1 MVSTYFVPYVVFCM
15 GDFFWIIFFIS
26 YFSKKLM
33 EGVKVM
39 KKKRIYITAV
49 AICACLTCAPV
60 VSVYAQDVLP
70 GEKTKTSENSG
81 QVEYPET
88 TEETDG
94 YEQESASETADSEDS
109 FAIEPEKAREIY
121 KIDYFLE
128 LVKNI
133 TDKESLKDNSYS
145 QITVKDVDD
154 LQPGDI
160 MYGED
165 DMMYVFTA
173 GDIDSDI
180 AWYVYNNGKLEE
192 VRNDVFFDAESE
204 VYRHTPE
211 TPLVI
216 KLDTLKTVYGSS
228 LYDISLPEGYEWN
241 CRDKTLNKIGTM
253 VFDVVYT
260 PENTLK
266 YTQAYTT
273 VEVEVEKIKKNIS
286 AMPEDSYEL
295 SYYPN
300 NKLSSISLPDGWEWD
315 KPESKLD
322 VGTKK
327 YKAVYNGSEVYD
339 YIESTEKV
347 IAVKVNKSVFDVSG
361 VSITVTEGT
370 KLTNSLLPGVN
381 EGKLSWTEKNI
392 TATKSFTTTCKF
404 TPYDKKHYNSL
415 SDIDVVI
422 NVVPKAELKKHENNT
437 TEQTATEDGTTET
450 PSKQD
455 SDGKKKTDNKKSNPF
470 NVVSS
475 KSSDKSNSK
484 VTSTVDN
491 NTAQTDYAGTPTQV
505 TGQQETQATEQQV
518 QSPRVTLPT
527 INLTGSGKKNTKTT
541 KKADATE
548 NKTQKVKL
556 PSVDLSN
563 PQTTEDRSPATTE
576 AKIESSEVVGDILEN
591 QKKDAEKTSSESAST
606 ESTSEVSE
614 STESVNK
621 ENSSEKKKKSPLGII
636 ALLGI
641 AGGGGYLGYQKIKAR
656 NVRR

>member
-1 MVSTYFVPYVVFCM
+1 
-15 GDFFWIIFFIS
+15 
-26 YFSKKLM
+26 
-33 EGVKVM
+33 M
-39 KKKRIYITAV
+39 KRKRIYITAA
-49 AICACLTCAPV
+49 AICVCLTGVPAA
-60 VSVYAQDVLP
+60 SAYAQGISSD
-70 GEKTKTSENSG
+70 KAT
-81 QVEYPET
+81 ET
-88 TEETDG
+88 TEDAGQIIDPVSAEQIEE
-94 YEQESASETADSEDS
+94 YEQEDASESSETADTED
-109 FAIEPEKAREIY
+109 AYVIEAEESKGIY
-121 KIDYFLE
+121 KIEYFLE

-145 QITVKDVDD
+145 QITIKDADD

-165 DMMYVFTA
+165 GTMYVFTA
-173 GDIDSDI
+173 GDVDPDI

-241 CRDKTLNKIGTM
+241 CKDKTLNKIGTM

-437 TEQTATEDGTTET
+437 TEQTTTEDGTTET
-450 PSKQD
+450 PSKQN
-455 SDGKKKTDNKKSNPF
+455 SGGKKKTDNKKSNPF

-491 NTAQTDYAGTPTQV
+491 NTAQTDYAGTPTTVSSVIASTDNQVNKRIDNQV
-505 TGQQETQATEQQV
+505 TGQQETQTTEQQV

-541 KKADATE
+541 KKADTTE

-576 AKIESSEVVGDILEN
+576 AKIESSEVVGDILED
-591 QKKDAEKTSSESAST
+591 QKKEAEKTSSENAST
-606 ESTSEVSE
+606 EGTSESSE

>member
-1 MVSTYFVPYVVFCM
+1 
-15 GDFFWIIFFIS
+15 
-26 YFSKKLM
+26 
-33 EGVKVM
+33 M
-39 KKKRIYITAV
+39 KMKRIYITAA
-49 AICACLTCAPV
+49 AICVCLTGVPAA
-60 VSVYAQDVLP
+60 SAYAQGISSD
-70 GEKTKTSENSG
+70 KAT
-81 QVEYPET
+81 ET
-88 TEETDG
+88 TEDAGQIVDPVSAEQIEE
-94 YEQESASETADSEDS
+94 YEQEDASESSETADTED
-109 FAIEPEKAREIY
+109 AYVIKAEESKGIY
-121 KIDYFLE
+121 KIEYFLE

-145 QITVKDVDD
+145 QITVKDADD

-165 DMMYVFTA
+165 GTMYVFTA
-173 GDIDSDI
+173 GDVDPDI

-241 CRDKTLNKIGTM
+241 CKDKTLNKIGTM

-370 KLTNSLLPGVN
+370 KLTNSLLPSVN

-437 TEQTATEDGTTET
+437 TEQTTTEQTTTEDGTTET
-450 PSKQD
+450 PSKQN
-455 SDGKKKTDNKKSNPF
+455 SGGKKKTDNKKSNPF

-491 NTAQTDYAGTPTQV
+491 NTAQTDYAGTPTTVSSVIASTDNQVNKRIDNQV

>member
-1 MVSTYFVPYVVFCM
+1 
-15 GDFFWIIFFIS
+15 
-26 YFSKKLM
+26 
-33 EGVKVM
+33 M
-39 KKKRIYITAV
+39 KRKRIYITAA
-49 AICACLTCAPV
+49 AICVCLTGVPAA
-60 VSVYAQDVLP
+60 SAYAQGISSD
-70 GEKTKTSENSG
+70 KAT
-81 QVEYPET
+81 ET
-88 TEETDG
+88 TEGAGQIIDPVSAEQIEE
-94 YEQESASETADSEDS
+94 YEQEDASESSETADTED
-109 FAIEPEKAREIY
+109 AYVIEAEESKGIY
-121 KIDYFLE
+121 KIEYFLE

-145 QITVKDVDD
+145 QITIKDADD

-165 DMMYVFTA
+165 GTMYVFTA
-173 GDIDSDI
+173 GDVDPDI

-241 CRDKTLNKIGTM
+241 CKDKTLNKIGTM

-437 TEQTATEDGTTET
+437 TEQTTTEDGTTET
-450 PSKQD
+450 PSKQN
-455 SDGKKKTDNKKSNPF
+455 SGGKKKTDNKKSNPF

-491 NTAQTDYAGTPTQV
+491 NTAQTDYAGTPTTVSSVIASTDNQVNKRIDNQV
-505 TGQQETQATEQQV
+505 TGQQETQTTEQQV

-541 KKADATE
+541 KKADTTE

-576 AKIESSEVVGDILEN
+576 AKIESSEVVGDILED
-591 QKKDAEKTSSESAST
+591 QKKEAEKTSSENAST
-606 ESTSEVSE
+606 EGTSESSE

>member
-1 MVSTYFVPYVVFCM
+1 
-15 GDFFWIIFFIS
+15 
-26 YFSKKLM
+26 
-33 EGVKVM
+33 M
-39 KKKRIYITAV
+39 KRKRIYITAA
-49 AICACLTCAPV
+49 AICVCLTGVPAA
-60 VSVYAQDVLP
+60 SAYAQGISSD
-70 GEKTKTSENSG
+70 KAT
-81 QVEYPET
+81 ET
-88 TEETDG
+88 TEDAGQIIDPVSAEQIEE
-94 YEQESASETADSEDS
+94 YEQEDASESSETADTED
-109 FAIEPEKAREIY
+109 AYVIEAEESKGIY
-121 KIDYFLE
+121 KIEYFLE

-145 QITVKDVDD
+145 QITVKDADD

-165 DMMYVFTA
+165 GTMYVFTA
-173 GDIDSDI
+173 GDVDPDI

-241 CRDKTLNKIGTM
+241 CKDKTLNKIGTM

-327 YKAVYNGSEVYD
+327 HKAVYNGSEVYD

-392 TATKSFTTTCKF
+392 TATKSFTTICKF

-437 TEQTATEDGTTET
+437 TEQTTTEDGTTET
-450 PSKQD
+450 PSKQN
-455 SDGKKKTDNKKSNPF
+455 SGGKKKTDNKKSNPF

-491 NTAQTDYAGTPTQV
+491 NTAQTDYAGTPTTVSSVIASTDNQVNKRIDNQV
-505 TGQQETQATEQQV
+505 TGQQETQTTEQQV

-527 INLTGSGKKNTKTT
+527 INLTGSGKKNTKTI
-541 KKADATE
+541 KKADTTE

-576 AKIESSEVVGDILEN
+576 AKIESSEVVGDILED
-591 QKKDAEKTSSESAST
+591 QKKEAEKTSSENAST
-606 ESTSEVSE
+606 EGTSESSE

>member
-1 MVSTYFVPYVVFCM
+1 
-15 GDFFWIIFFIS
+15 
-26 YFSKKLM
+26 
-33 EGVKVM
+33 M
-39 KKKRIYITAV
+39 KRKRIYITAA
-49 AICACLTCAPV
+49 AICVCLTGVPAA
-60 VSVYAQDVLP
+60 SAYAQGISSD
-70 GEKTKTSENSG
+70 KAT
-81 QVEYPET
+81 ET
-88 TEETDG
+88 TEDAGQIVDPVSAEQIEE
-94 YEQESASETADSEDS
+94 YEQEDVSESYETADTED
-109 FAIEPEKAREIY
+109 AYVIETEESKGIY
-121 KIDYFLE
+121 KIEYFLE

-133 TDKESLKDNSYS
+133 TDKNSLKDNSYS
-145 QITVKDVDD
+145 KISIKDADD

-160 MYGED
+160 LYDEND
-165 DMMYVFTA
+165 TMYVFTA
-173 GDIDSDI
+173 GDVDPDI
-180 AWYVYNNGKLEE
+180 AWYVYNNGKLEKM
-192 VRNDVFFDAESE
+192 RDDVFFDAESE

-211 TPLVI
+211 TPLVV
-216 KLDTLKTVYGSS
+216 KLDTLKAVYGSS

-241 CRDKTLNKIGTM
+241 CADKTLNKIGTM
-253 VFDVVYT
+253 IFDVVYT

-327 YKAVYNGSEVYD
+327 YKAVYNGSEEYD
-339 YIESTEKV
+339 FIESTEKI
-347 IAVKVNKSVFDVSG
+347 IAVNVNKSEFDEGG
-361 VSITVTEGT
+361 VAITVTEGT
-370 KLTNSLLPGVN
+370 KLTNSLLPGIN

-422 NVVPKAELKKHENNT
+422 NVVPKAEMKKHENNT
-437 TEQTATEDGTTET
+437 TEQTTTEDCTTET

-455 SDGKKKTDNKKSNPF
+455 SDGEKKTDNKKSNPF

-491 NTAQTDYAGTPTQV
+491 NTVQTDYAGTPTTVSSVNSNQVASTDNQVNKRIDNQV
-505 TGQQETQATEQQV
+505 TGQQEIQTTEQQV

-576 AKIESSEVVGDILEN
+576 AKIESSEVVGDILED
-591 QKKDAEKTSSESAST
+591 QKKEAEKTSSENAST
-606 ESTSEVSE
+606 EGTSESSE

>member
-1 MVSTYFVPYVVFCM
+1 
-15 GDFFWIIFFIS
+15 
-26 YFSKKLM
+26 
-33 EGVKVM
+33 M
-39 KKKRIYITAV
+39 KRKRIYITAA
-49 AICACLTCAPV
+49 AICVCLTCVPAA
-60 VSVYAQDVLP
+60 SAYAQGISSD
-70 GEKTKTSENSG
+70 KAT
-81 QVEYPET
+81 ET
-88 TEETDG
+88 TEDAGQIVDTVSAEQIEE
-94 YEQESASETADSEDS
+94 YEQEDVSESYETSDTEDTYV
-109 FAIEPEKAREIY
+109 IEAEESKGIY
-121 KIDYFLE
+121 KIEYFLE

-145 QITVKDVDD
+145 QITVKDADD

-165 DMMYVFTA
+165 GMMYVFTA
-173 GDIDSDI
+173 GDIDPDI

-241 CRDKTLNKIGTM
+241 CKDKTLNKIGTM

-327 YKAVYNGSEVYD
+327 YKAVYNGSEVYN

-437 TEQTATEDGTTET
+437 TEQTTTEDGTTET

-491 NTAQTDYAGTPTQV
+491 NTAQTDYAGTPTTVSSVIASTDNQVNKRIDNQV

>member
-1 MVSTYFVPYVVFCM
+1 
-15 GDFFWIIFFIS
+15 
-26 YFSKKLM
+26 
-33 EGVKVM
+33 M
-39 KKKRIYITAV
+39 KRKRIYITAA
-49 AICACLTCAPV
+49 AICVCLTGVPAA
-60 VSVYAQDVLP
+60 SAYAQGISSD
-70 GEKTKTSENSG
+70 KAT
-81 QVEYPET
+81 ET
-88 TEETDG
+88 TEDAGQIVDTVSAEQIEE
-94 YEQESASETADSEDS
+94 YEQEDASESYETADTED
-109 FAIEPEKAREIY
+109 AYVIEAEESKGIY
-121 KIDYFLE
+121 KIEYFLE

-133 TDKESLKDNSYS
+133 TDKNSLKDNSYS
-145 QITVKDVDD
+145 QITVKDADD

-160 MYGED
+160 LYDEND
-165 DMMYVFTA
+165 TMYVFTA
-173 GDIDSDI
+173 GDVDPDI

-192 VRNDVFFDAESE
+192 MRDDVLFDTGSE

-211 TPLVI
+211 TPLVV
-216 KLDTLKTVYGSS
+216 KLDTLKAVYGSS

-241 CRDKTLNKIGTM
+241 CADKTLNKIGTM
-253 VFDVVYT
+253 IFDVVYT

-300 NKLSSISLPDGWEWD
+300 NKLSSISLPDGWKWD

-339 YIESTEKV
+339 YIESTEKI

-361 VSITVTEGT
+361 VAITVTEGT
-370 KLTNSLLPGVN
+370 KLTNSLLPGIN

-422 NVVPKAELKKHENNT
+422 NVVPKAEVKKHENNT
-437 TEQTATEDGTTET
+437 TEQTTTEDGTTET

-455 SDGKKKTDNKKSNPF
+455 SDGGKKTDNKKSNPF

-491 NTAQTDYAGTPTQV
+491 NTAQTDYAGTPTTVSSVSSSQVASTDNQVNKRIDNQV
-505 TGQQETQATEQQV
+505 TGQQETQTTEQQV
-518 QSPRVTLPT
+518 QSPRITLPT

-563 PQTTEDRSPATTE
+563 SQTTEDRSPVTTE

-591 QKKDAEKTSSESAST
+591 QKKDAEKASSESAST

-614 STESVNK
+614 STESADK
-621 ENSSEKKKKSPLGII
+621 EKSSEKKKKSPLSII

>member
-1 MVSTYFVPYVVFCM
+1 
-15 GDFFWIIFFIS
+15 
-26 YFSKKLM
+26 
-33 EGVKVM
+33 M
-39 KKKRIYITAV
+39 KRKRIYITAA
-49 AICACLTCAPV
+49 AICVCLTGVPAA
-60 VSVYAQDVLP
+60 SAYAQGISSD
-70 GEKTKTSENSG
+70 KAT
-81 QVEYPET
+81 ET
-88 TEETDG
+88 TEDAGQIVDTVSAEQIEE
-94 YEQESASETADSEDS
+94 YEQEDASESYETADTED
-109 FAIEPEKAREIY
+109 AYVIEAEESKGIY
-121 KIDYFLE
+121 KIEYFLE

-133 TDKESLKDNSYS
+133 TDKNSLKDNSYS
-145 QITVKDVDD
+145 QITVKDADD

-160 MYGED
+160 LYDEND
-165 DMMYVFTA
+165 TMYVFTA
-173 GDIDSDI
+173 GDVDPDI

-192 VRNDVFFDAESE
+192 MRDDVLFDTGSE

-211 TPLVI
+211 TPLVV
-216 KLDTLKTVYGSS
+216 KLDTLKAVYGSS

-241 CRDKTLNKIGTM
+241 CADKTLNKIGTM

-437 TEQTATEDGTTET
+437 TEQTTTEDGTTET
-450 PSKQD
+450 PSKQN
-455 SDGKKKTDNKKSNPF
+455 SGGKKKTDNKKSNPF

-491 NTAQTDYAGTPTQV
+491 NTAQTDYAGTPTTVSSVIASTDNQVNKRIDNQV

>member
-1 MVSTYFVPYVVFCM
+1 
-15 GDFFWIIFFIS
+15 
-26 YFSKKLM
+26 
-33 EGVKVM
+33 M
-39 KKKRIYITAV
+39 KRKRIYITAA
-49 AICACLTCAPV
+49 AICVCLTGVPAA
-60 VSVYAQDVLP
+60 SAYAQGISSD
-70 GEKTKTSENSG
+70 KAT
-81 QVEYPET
+81 ET
-88 TEETDG
+88 TEDAGQIIDPVSAEQIEE
-94 YEQESASETADSEDS
+94 YEQEDASESSETADTED
-109 FAIEPEKAREIY
+109 AYVIEAEESKGIY
-121 KIDYFLE
+121 KIEYFLE

-145 QITVKDVDD
+145 QITVKDADD

-165 DMMYVFTA
+165 GTMYVFTA
-173 GDIDSDI
+173 GDVDPDI

-241 CRDKTLNKIGTM
+241 CKDKTLNKIGTM

-437 TEQTATEDGTTET
+437 TEQTTTENGTTET
-450 PSKQD
+450 PSKQN
-455 SDGKKKTDNKKSNPF
+455 SGGKKKTDNKKSNPF

-491 NTAQTDYAGTPTQV
+491 NTAQTDYAGTPTTVSSVIASTDNQVNKRIDNQV
-505 TGQQETQATEQQV
+505 TGQQETQTTEQQV

-541 KKADATE
+541 KKADTTE

-576 AKIESSEVVGDILEN
+576 AKIESSEVVGDILED
-591 QKKDAEKTSSESAST
+591 QKKEAEKTSSENAST
-606 ESTSEVSE
+606 EGTSESSE

>member
-1 MVSTYFVPYVVFCM
+1 
-15 GDFFWIIFFIS
+15 
-26 YFSKKLM
+26 
-33 EGVKVM
+33 M
-39 KKKRIYITAV
+39 KRKRIYITAA
-49 AICACLTCAPV
+49 AICVCLTGVPAA
-60 VSVYAQDVLP
+60 SAYAQGISSD
-70 GEKTKTSENSG
+70 KAT
-81 QVEYPET
+81 ET
-88 TEETDG
+88 TEDAGQIVDPVSAEQIEE
-94 YEQESASETADSEDS
+94 YEQEDVSESYETADTED
-109 FAIEPEKAREIY
+109 AYVIETEESKGIY
-121 KIDYFLE
+121 KIKYFLE

-133 TDKESLKDNSYS
+133 TDKNSLKDNSYS
-145 QITVKDVDD
+145 KISIKDADD

-160 MYGED
+160 LYDEND
-165 DMMYVFTA
+165 TMYVFTA
-173 GDIDSDI
+173 GDVDPDI
-180 AWYVYNNGKLEE
+180 AWYVYNNGKLEKM
-192 VRNDVFFDAESE
+192 RDDVFFDAESE

-211 TPLVI
+211 TPLVV
-216 KLDTLKTVYGSS
+216 KLDTLKAVYGSS

-241 CRDKTLNKIGTM
+241 CADKTLNKIGTM
-253 VFDVVYT
+253 IFDVVYT

-339 YIESTEKV
+339 YIESTEKI
-347 IAVKVNKSVFDVSG
+347 IAVKVNKSVFDVGG
-361 VSITVTEGT
+361 VAITVTEGT
-370 KLTNSLLPGVN
+370 KLTNSLLPGIN

-422 NVVPKAELKKHENNT
+422 NVVPKAEMKKHENNT
-437 TEQTATEDGTTET
+437 TEQTTTEDGTTEP

-455 SDGKKKTDNKKSNPF
+455 SDGEKKTDNKKSNPF

-475 KSSDKSNSK
+475 KNSDKSNSK

-491 NTAQTDYAGTPTQV
+491 NTAQTDYAGTPTTVSSVIASTDNQVNKRIDNQV

>member
-1 MVSTYFVPYVVFCM
+1 
-15 GDFFWIIFFIS
+15 
-26 YFSKKLM
+26 
-33 EGVKVM
+33 M
-39 KKKRIYITAV
+39 KRKRIYITAA
-49 AICACLTCAPV
+49 AICVCLTGVPAA
-60 VSVYAQDVLP
+60 SAYAQGISSD
-70 GEKTKTSENSG
+70 KAT
-81 QVEYPET
+81 ET
-88 TEETDG
+88 TEDAGQIIDPVSAEQIEE
-94 YEQESASETADSEDS
+94 YEQEDASESSETADTED
-109 FAIEPEKAREIY
+109 AYVIEAEESKGIY
-121 KIDYFLE
+121 KIEYFLE

-145 QITVKDVDD
+145 QITVKDADD

-165 DMMYVFTA
+165 GTMYVFTA
-173 GDIDSDI
+173 GDVDPDI

-241 CRDKTLNKIGTM
+241 CKDKTLNKIGTM

-361 VSITVTEGT
+361 VSITVAEGT

-437 TEQTATEDGTTET
+437 TEQTTTEDGTTET
-450 PSKQD
+450 PSKQN
-455 SDGKKKTDNKKSNPF
+455 SGGKKKTDNKKSNPF

-491 NTAQTDYAGTPTQV
+491 NTAQTDYAGTPTTVSSVIASTDNQVNKRIDNQV
-505 TGQQETQATEQQV
+505 TGQQETQTTEQQV

-541 KKADATE
+541 KKADTTE

-576 AKIESSEVVGDILEN
+576 AKIESSEVVGDILED
-591 QKKDAEKTSSESAST
+591 QKKEAEKTSSENAST
-606 ESTSEVSE
+606 EGTSESSE

>member
-1 MVSTYFVPYVVFCM
+1 
-15 GDFFWIIFFIS
+15 
-26 YFSKKLM
+26 
-33 EGVKVM
+33 M
-39 KKKRIYITAV
+39 KRKRIYITAA
-49 AICACLTCAPV
+49 AICVCLTGVPAA
-60 VSVYAQDVLP
+60 SAYAQGISSD
-70 GEKTKTSENSG
+70 KAT
-81 QVEYPET
+81 ET
-88 TEETDG
+88 TEDAGQIVDTVSAEQIEE
-94 YEQESASETADSEDS
+94 YEQEDASESYETADTED
-109 FAIEPEKAREIY
+109 AYVIEAEESKGIY
-121 KIDYFLE
+121 KIEYFLE

-133 TDKESLKDNSYS
+133 TDKNSLKDNSYS
-145 QITVKDVDD
+145 QITVKDADD

-160 MYGED
+160 LYDEND
-165 DMMYVFTA
+165 TMYVFTA
-173 GDIDSDI
+173 GDVDPDI

-192 VRNDVFFDAESE
+192 MRDDVLFDTGSE

-211 TPLVI
+211 TPLVV
-216 KLDTLKTVYGSS
+216 KLDTLKAVYGSS

-241 CRDKTLNKIGTM
+241 CADKTLNKIGTM

-437 TEQTATEDGTTET
+437 TEQTTTEDGTTET
-450 PSKQD
+450 PSKQN
-455 SDGKKKTDNKKSNPF
+455 SGGKKKTDNKKSNPF

-491 NTAQTDYAGTPTQV
+491 NTAQTDYAGTPTTVSSVIASTDNQVNKRIDNQV

-556 PSVDLSN
+556 PSVDLSY

>member
-1 MVSTYFVPYVVFCM
+1 
-15 GDFFWIIFFIS
+15 
-26 YFSKKLM
+26 
-33 EGVKVM
+33 M
-39 KKKRIYITAV
+39 KRKRIYITAA
-49 AICACLTCAPV
+49 AICVCLTGVPAA
-60 VSVYAQDVLP
+60 SAYAQGISSD
-70 GEKTKTSENSG
+70 KAT
-81 QVEYPET
+81 ET
-88 TEETDG
+88 TEDAGQIIDPVSAEQIEE
-94 YEQESASETADSEDS
+94 YEQEDASESSETADTED
-109 FAIEPEKAREIY
+109 AYVIEAEESKGIY
-121 KIDYFLE
+121 KIEYFLE

-145 QITVKDVDD
+145 QITVKDADD

-165 DMMYVFTA
+165 GTMYVFTA
-173 GDIDSDI
+173 GDVDPDI

-241 CRDKTLNKIGTM
+241 CKDKTLNKIGTM

-437 TEQTATEDGTTET
+437 TEQTTTEDGTTET
-450 PSKQD
+450 PSKQN
-455 SDGKKKTDNKKSNPF
+455 SGGKKKTDNKKSNPF

-491 NTAQTDYAGTPTQV
+491 NTAQTDYAGTPTTVSSVIASTDNQVNKRIDNQV
-505 TGQQETQATEQQV
+505 TGQQETQTTEQQV

-541 KKADATE
+541 KKADTTE

-576 AKIESSEVVGDILEN
+576 AKIESSEVVGDILED
-591 QKKDAEKTSSESAST
+591 QKKEAEKTSSENAST
-606 ESTSEVSE
+606 EGTSESSE

-641 AGGGGYLGYQKIKAR
+641 AGGGGYLGYHKIKAR

>member
-1 MVSTYFVPYVVFCM
+1 
-15 GDFFWIIFFIS
+15 
-26 YFSKKLM
+26 
-33 EGVKVM
+33 M
-39 KKKRIYITAV
+39 KRKRIYITAA
-49 AICACLTCAPV
+49 AICVCLTGVPAA
-60 VSVYAQDVLP
+60 SAYAQGISSD
-70 GEKTKTSENSG
+70 KAT
-81 QVEYPET
+81 ET
-88 TEETDG
+88 TEDAGQIVDPVSAEQIEE
-94 YEQESASETADSEDS
+94 YEQEDVSESYETADTED
-109 FAIEPEKAREIY
+109 AYVIETEESKGIY
-121 KIDYFLE
+121 KIEYFLE

-133 TDKESLKDNSYS
+133 TDKNSLKDNSYS
-145 QITVKDVDD
+145 QITVKDADD

-165 DMMYVFTA
+165 GTMYVFTA
-173 GDIDSDI
+173 GDVDPDI

-241 CRDKTLNKIGTM
+241 CKDKTLNKIGTM

-437 TEQTATEDGTTET
+437 TEQTTTEDGTTET
-450 PSKQD
+450 PSKQN
-455 SDGKKKTDNKKSNPF
+455 SGGKKKTDNKKSNPF

-491 NTAQTDYAGTPTQV
+491 NTAQTDYAGTPTTVSSVIASTDNQVNKRIDNQV
-505 TGQQETQATEQQV
+505 TGQQETQTTEQQV

-541 KKADATE
+541 KKADTTE

-576 AKIESSEVVGDILEN
+576 AKIESSEVVGDILED
-591 QKKDAEKTSSESAST
+591 QKKEAEKTSSENAST
-606 ESTSEVSE
+606 EGTSESSE

>member
-1 MVSTYFVPYVVFCM
+1 
-15 GDFFWIIFFIS
+15 
-26 YFSKKLM
+26 
-33 EGVKVM
+33 M
-39 KKKRIYITAV
+39 KRKRIYITAA
-49 AICACLTCAPV
+49 AICVCLTCVPAA
-60 VSVYAQDVLP
+60 SAYAQGISSD
-70 GEKTKTSENSG
+70 KAT
-81 QVEYPET
+81 ET
-88 TEETDG
+88 TEDAGQIVDTVSAEQIEE
-94 YEQESASETADSEDS
+94 YEQEDVSESYETADTEDTYV
-109 FAIEPEKAREIY
+109 IEAEESKGIY
-121 KIDYFLE
+121 KIEYFLE

-145 QITVKDVDD
+145 QITVKDADD

-165 DMMYVFTA
+165 GMMYVFTA
-173 GDIDSDI
+173 GDIDPDI

-241 CRDKTLNKIGTM
+241 CKDKTLNKIGTM

-327 YKAVYNGSEVYD
+327 YKAVYNGSEVYN

-437 TEQTATEDGTTET
+437 TEQTTTEDGTTET

-491 NTAQTDYAGTPTQV
+491 NTAQTDYAGTPTTVSSVIASTDNQVNKRIDNQV

>member
-1 MVSTYFVPYVVFCM
+1 
-15 GDFFWIIFFIS
+15 
-26 YFSKKLM
+26 
-33 EGVKVM
+33 M
-39 KKKRIYITAV
+39 KRKRIYITAA
-49 AICACLTCAPV
+49 AICVCLTGVPAA
-60 VSVYAQDVLP
+60 SAYAQGISSD
-70 GEKTKTSENSG
+70 KAT
-81 QVEYPET
+81 ET
-88 TEETDG
+88 TEDAGQIVDPVSAEQIEE
-94 YEQESASETADSEDS
+94 YEQEDASESSETADTED
-109 FAIEPEKAREIY
+109 AYVIKAEESKGIY
-121 KIDYFLE
+121 KIEYFLE

-145 QITVKDVDD
+145 QITVKDADD

-165 DMMYVFTA
+165 GTMYVFTA
-173 GDIDSDI
+173 GDVDPGI

-241 CRDKTLNKIGTM
+241 CKDKTLNKIGTM

-437 TEQTATEDGTTET
+437 TEQTTTEDGTTET
-450 PSKQD
+450 PSKQN
-455 SDGKKKTDNKKSNPF
+455 SGGKKKTDNKKSNPF

-491 NTAQTDYAGTPTQV
+491 NTAQTDYAGTPTTVSSVIASTDNQVNKRIDNQV

>member
-1 MVSTYFVPYVVFCM
+1 
-15 GDFFWIIFFIS
+15 
-26 YFSKKLM
+26 
-33 EGVKVM
+33 M
-39 KKKRIYITAV
+39 KRKRIYITAA
-49 AICACLTCAPV
+49 AICVCLTGVPAA
-60 VSVYAQDVLP
+60 SAYAQGISSD
-70 GEKTKTSENSG
+70 KAT
-81 QVEYPET
+81 ET
-88 TEETDG
+88 TEDAGQIVDPVSAEQIEE
-94 YEQESASETADSEDS
+94 YEQEDASESSETADTED
-109 FAIEPEKAREIY
+109 AYVIKAEESKGIY
-121 KIDYFLE
+121 KIEYFLE

-145 QITVKDVDD
+145 QITVKDADD

-165 DMMYVFTA
+165 GTMYVFTA
-173 GDIDSDI
+173 GDVDPDI

-241 CRDKTLNKIGTM
+241 CKDKTLNKIGTM

-437 TEQTATEDGTTET
+437 TEQTTTEDGTTET
-450 PSKQD
+450 PSKQN
-455 SDGKKKTDNKKSNPF
+455 SGGKKKTDNKKSNPF

-491 NTAQTDYAGTPTQV
+491 NTAQTDYAGTPTTVSSVIASTDNQVNKRIDNQV

>member
-1 MVSTYFVPYVVFCM
+1 
-15 GDFFWIIFFIS
+15 
-26 YFSKKLM
+26 
-33 EGVKVM
+33 M
-39 KKKRIYITAV
+39 KRKRIYITAA
-49 AICACLTCAPV
+49 AICVCLTGVPAA
-60 VSVYAQDVLP
+60 SAYAQGISSD
-70 GEKTKTSENSG
+70 KAT
-81 QVEYPET
+81 ET
-88 TEETDG
+88 TEDAGQIVDPVSAEQIEE
-94 YEQESASETADSEDS
+94 YEQEDVSESYETADTED
-109 FAIEPEKAREIY
+109 AYVIETEESKGIY
-121 KIDYFLE
+121 KIKYFLE

-133 TDKESLKDNSYS
+133 TDKNSLKDNSYS
-145 QITVKDVDD
+145 KISIKDADD

-160 MYGED
+160 LYDEND
-165 DMMYVFTA
+165 TMYVFTA
-173 GDIDSDI
+173 GDVDPDI
-180 AWYVYNNGKLEE
+180 AWYVYNNGKLEKM
-192 VRNDVFFDAESE
+192 RDDVFFDAESE

-211 TPLVI
+211 TPLVV
-216 KLDTLKTVYGSS
+216 KLDTLKAVYGSS

-241 CRDKTLNKIGTM
+241 CADKTLNKIGTM
-253 VFDVVYT
+253 IFDVVYT

-339 YIESTEKV
+339 YIESTEKI
-347 IAVKVNKSVFDVSG
+347 IAVKVNKSVFDVGG
-361 VSITVTEGT
+361 VAITVTEGT
-370 KLTNSLLPGVN
+370 KLTNSLLPGIN

-422 NVVPKAELKKHENNT
+422 NVVPKAEMKKHENNT
-437 TEQTATEDGTTET
+437 TEQTTTEDGTTEP

-455 SDGKKKTDNKKSNPF
+455 SDGEKKTDNKKSNPF

-491 NTAQTDYAGTPTQV
+491 NTAQTDYAGTPTTVSSVIASTDNQVNKRIDNQV

>member
-1 MVSTYFVPYVVFCM
+1 
-15 GDFFWIIFFIS
+15 
-26 YFSKKLM
+26 
-33 EGVKVM
+33 M
-39 KKKRIYITAV
+39 KRKRIYITAA
-49 AICACLTCAPV
+49 AICVCLTGVPAA
-60 VSVYAQDVLP
+60 SAYAQGISSD
-70 GEKTKTSENSG
+70 KAT
-81 QVEYPET
+81 ET
-88 TEETDG
+88 TEDAGQIIDPVSAEQIEE
-94 YEQESASETADSEDS
+94 YEQEDASESSETADTED
-109 FAIEPEKAREIY
+109 AYVIEAEESKGIY
-121 KIDYFLE
+121 KIEYFLE

-145 QITVKDVDD
+145 QITVKDADD

-165 DMMYVFTA
+165 GTMYVFTA
-173 GDIDSDI
+173 GDVDPDI

-241 CRDKTLNKIGTM
+241 CKDKTLNKIGTM

-392 TATKSFTTTCKF
+392 TATKSFTTICKF

-437 TEQTATEDGTTET
+437 TEQTTTEDGTTET
-450 PSKQD
+450 PSKQN
-455 SDGKKKTDNKKSNPF
+455 SGGKKKTDNKKSNPF

-491 NTAQTDYAGTPTQV
+491 NTAQTDYAGTPTTVSSVIASTDNQVNKRIDNQV
-505 TGQQETQATEQQV
+505 TGQQETQTTEQQV

-527 INLTGSGKKNTKTT
+527 INLTGSGKKNTKTI
-541 KKADATE
+541 KKADTTE

-576 AKIESSEVVGDILEN
+576 AKIESSEVVGDILED
-591 QKKDAEKTSSESAST
+591 QKKEAEKTSSENAST
-606 ESTSEVSE
+606 EGTSESSE

>member
-1 MVSTYFVPYVVFCM
+1 
-15 GDFFWIIFFIS
+15 
-26 YFSKKLM
+26 
-33 EGVKVM
+33 M
-39 KKKRIYITAV
+39 KMKRIYITAA
-49 AICACLTCAPV
+49 AICVCLTGVPAA
-60 VSVYAQDVLP
+60 SAYAQGISSD
-70 GEKTKTSENSG
+70 KAT
-81 QVEYPET
+81 ET
-88 TEETDG
+88 TEDAGQIVDPVSAEQIEE
-94 YEQESASETADSEDS
+94 YEQEDASESSETADTED
-109 FAIEPEKAREIY
+109 AYVIKAEESKGIY
-121 KIDYFLE
+121 KIEYFLE

-145 QITVKDVDD
+145 QITVKDADD

-165 DMMYVFTA
+165 GTMYVFTA
-173 GDIDSDI
+173 GDVDPDI

-241 CRDKTLNKIGTM
+241 CKDKTLNKIGTM

-437 TEQTATEDGTTET
+437 TEQTTTEQTTTEDGTTET
-450 PSKQD
+450 PSKQN
-455 SDGKKKTDNKKSNPF
+455 SGGKKKTDNKKSNPF

-491 NTAQTDYAGTPTQV
+491 NTAQTDYAGTPTTVSSVIASTDNQVNKRIDNQV

-606 ESTSEVSE
+606 ESMS
-614 STESVNK
+614 
-621 ENSSEKKKKSPLGII
+621 II
-636 ALLGI
+636 S
-641 AGGGGYLGYQKIKAR
+641 
-656 NVRR
+656 

>member
-1 MVSTYFVPYVVFCM
+1 
-15 GDFFWIIFFIS
+15 
-26 YFSKKLM
+26 
-33 EGVKVM
+33 M
-39 KKKRIYITAV
+39 KRKRIYITAA
-49 AICACLTCAPV
+49 AICVCLTGVPAA
-60 VSVYAQDVLP
+60 SAYAQGISSD
-70 GEKTKTSENSG
+70 KAT
-81 QVEYPET
+81 ET
-88 TEETDG
+88 TEDAGQIVDPVSAEQIEE
-94 YEQESASETADSEDS
+94 YEQEDVSESYETADTED
-109 FAIEPEKAREIY
+109 AYVIETEESKGIY
-121 KIDYFLE
+121 KIEYFLE

-133 TDKESLKDNSYS
+133 TDKNSLKDNSYS
-145 QITVKDVDD
+145 KISIKDADD

-160 MYGED
+160 LYDEND
-165 DMMYVFTA
+165 TMYVFTA
-173 GDIDSDI
+173 GDVDPDI
-180 AWYVYNNGKLEE
+180 AWYVYNNGKLEKM
-192 VRNDVFFDAESE
+192 RDDVFFDAESE

-211 TPLVI
+211 TPLVV
-216 KLDTLKTVYGSS
+216 KLDTLKAVYGSS

-241 CRDKTLNKIGTM
+241 CKDKTLNKIGTM

-437 TEQTATEDGTTET
+437 TEQTTTEDGTTET
-450 PSKQD
+450 PSKQN
-455 SDGKKKTDNKKSNPF
+455 SGGKKKTDNKKSNPF

-491 NTAQTDYAGTPTQV
+491 NTAQTDYAGTPTTVSSVIASTDNQVNKRIDNQV

>member
-1 MVSTYFVPYVVFCM
+1 
-15 GDFFWIIFFIS
+15 
-26 YFSKKLM
+26 
-33 EGVKVM
+33 M
-39 KKKRIYITAV
+39 KRKRIYITAA
-49 AICACLTCAPV
+49 AICVCLTGVPAA
-60 VSVYAQDVLP
+60 SAYAQGISSD
-70 GEKTKTSENSG
+70 KAT
-81 QVEYPET
+81 ET
-88 TEETDG
+88 TEDAGQIIDPVSAEQIEE
-94 YEQESASETADSEDS
+94 YEQEDASESSETADTGD
-109 FAIEPEKAREIY
+109 AYVIEAEESKGIY
-121 KIDYFLE
+121 KIEYFLE

-145 QITVKDVDD
+145 QITVKDADD

-165 DMMYVFTA
+165 GTMYVFTA
-173 GDIDSDI
+173 GDVDPDI

-241 CRDKTLNKIGTM
+241 CKDKTLNKIGTM

-437 TEQTATEDGTTET
+437 IEQTTTEDGTTET

-491 NTAQTDYAGTPTQV
+491 NTAQTDYAGTPTTVSSVIASTDNQVNKRIDNQV

>member
-1 MVSTYFVPYVVFCM
+1 
-15 GDFFWIIFFIS
+15 
-26 YFSKKLM
+26 
-33 EGVKVM
+33 M
-39 KKKRIYITAV
+39 KRKRIYITAA
-49 AICACLTCAPV
+49 AICVCLTGVPAA
-60 VSVYAQDVLP
+60 SAYAQGISSD
-70 GEKTKTSENSG
+70 KAT
-81 QVEYPET
+81 ET
-88 TEETDG
+88 TEDAGQIVDPVSAEQIEE
-94 YEQESASETADSEDS
+94 YEQEDVSESYETADTED
-109 FAIEPEKAREIY
+109 AYVIETEESKGIY
-121 KIDYFLE
+121 KIEYFLE

-133 TDKESLKDNSYS
+133 TDKNSLKDNSYS
-145 QITVKDVDD
+145 KISIKDADD

-160 MYGED
+160 LYDEND
-165 DMMYVFTA
+165 TMYVFTA
-173 GDIDSDI
+173 GDVDPDI
-180 AWYVYNNGKLEE
+180 AWYVYNNGKLEKM
-192 VRNDVFFDAESE
+192 RDDVFFDAESE

-211 TPLVI
+211 TPLVV
-216 KLDTLKTVYGSS
+216 KLDTLKAVYGSS

-241 CRDKTLNKIGTM
+241 CADKTLNKIGTM
-253 VFDVVYT
+253 IFDVVYT

-339 YIESTEKV
+339 YIESTEKI
-347 IAVKVNKSVFDVSG
+347 IAVKVNKSVFDVGG
-361 VSITVTEGT
+361 VAITVTEGT
-370 KLTNSLLPGVN
+370 KLTNSLLPGIN

-422 NVVPKAELKKHENNT
+422 NVVPKAEMKKHENNT
-437 TEQTATEDGTTET
+437 TEQTTTEDGTTEP

-455 SDGKKKTDNKKSNPF
+455 SDGEKKTDNKKSNPF

-491 NTAQTDYAGTPTQV
+491 NTAQTDYAGTPTTVSSVIASTDNQVNKRIDNQV

>member
-1 MVSTYFVPYVVFCM
+1 
-15 GDFFWIIFFIS
+15 
-26 YFSKKLM
+26 
-33 EGVKVM
+33 M
-39 KKKRIYITAV
+39 KRKRIYITAV
-49 AICACLTCAPV
+49 AICVCLTGVPAA
-60 VSVYAQDVLP
+60 SAYAQGISSD
-70 GEKTKTSENSG
+70 KAT
-81 QVEYPET
+81 ET
-88 TEETDG
+88 TEDAGQIVDPVSAEQIEE
-94 YEQESASETADSEDS
+94 YEQEDASESSETADTED
-109 FAIEPEKAREIY
+109 AYVIKAEESKGIY
-121 KIDYFLE
+121 KIEYFLE

-145 QITVKDVDD
+145 QITVKDADD

-165 DMMYVFTA
+165 GTMYVFTA
-173 GDIDSDI
+173 GDVDPDI

-241 CRDKTLNKIGTM
+241 CKDKTLNKIGTM

-437 TEQTATEDGTTET
+437 TEQTTTEDGTTET
-450 PSKQD
+450 PSKQN
-455 SDGKKKTDNKKSNPF
+455 SGGKKKTDNKKSNPF

-491 NTAQTDYAGTPTQV
+491 NTAQTDYAGTPTTVSSVIASTDNQVNKRIDNQV

>member
-1 MVSTYFVPYVVFCM
+1 
-15 GDFFWIIFFIS
+15 
-26 YFSKKLM
+26 
-33 EGVKVM
+33 M
-39 KKKRIYITAV
+39 KMKRIYITAA
-49 AICACLTCAPV
+49 AICVCLTGVPAA
-60 VSVYAQDVLP
+60 SAYAQGISSD
-70 GEKTKTSENSG
+70 KAT
-81 QVEYPET
+81 ET
-88 TEETDG
+88 TEDAGQIVDPVSAEQIEE
-94 YEQESASETADSEDS
+94 YEQEDASESSETADTED
-109 FAIEPEKAREIY
+109 AYVIKAEESKGIY
-121 KIDYFLE
+121 KIEYFLE

-145 QITVKDVDD
+145 QITVKDADD

-165 DMMYVFTA
+165 GTMYVFTA
-173 GDIDSDI
+173 GDVDPDI

-241 CRDKTLNKIGTM
+241 CKDKTLNKIGTM

-437 TEQTATEDGTTET
+437 TEQTTTEQTTTEDGTTET
-450 PSKQD
+450 PSKQN
-455 SDGKKKTDNKKSNPF
+455 SGGKKKTDNKKSNPF

-491 NTAQTDYAGTPTQV
+491 NTAQTDYAGTPTTVSSVIASTDNQVNKRIDNQV

>member
-1 MVSTYFVPYVVFCM
+1 
-15 GDFFWIIFFIS
+15 
-26 YFSKKLM
+26 
-33 EGVKVM
+33 M
-39 KKKRIYITAV
+39 KRKRIYITAA
-49 AICACLTCAPV
+49 AICVCLTGVPAA
-60 VSVYAQDVLP
+60 SAYAQGISSD
-70 GEKTKTSENSG
+70 KAT
-81 QVEYPET
+81 ET
-88 TEETDG
+88 TEDAGQIVDTVSAEQIEE
-94 YEQESASETADSEDS
+94 YEQEDVSESYETADTED
-109 FAIEPEKAREIY
+109 AYVIEAEESKGMY
-121 KIDYFLE
+121 KIEYFLE

-133 TDKESLKDNSYS
+133 TDKNSLKDNSYS
-145 QITVKDVDD
+145 QITVKDADD

-160 MYGED
+160 LYDEND
-165 DMMYVFTA
+165 TMYVFTA
-173 GDIDSDI
+173 GDVNPDI

-192 VRNDVFFDAESE
+192 MRDDVLFDTGSE

-211 TPLVI
+211 TPLVV
-216 KLDTLKTVYGSS
+216 KLDTLKAVYGSS

-241 CRDKTLNKIGTM
+241 CADKTLNKIGTM
-253 VFDVVYT
+253 IFDVVYT

-339 YIESTEKV
+339 YIESTEKI

-361 VSITVTEGT
+361 VAITVTEGT
-370 KLTNSLLPGVN
+370 KLTNSLLPGIN

-422 NVVPKAELKKHENNT
+422 NVVPKAEVKKHENNT
-437 TEQTATEDGTTET
+437 TEQTTTEDGTTET

-455 SDGKKKTDNKKSNPF
+455 SDGEKKTDNKKSNPF

-491 NTAQTDYAGTPTQV
+491 NTAQTDYAGTPTTVSSVNSSQVASTDNQVNKRIDNQV
-505 TGQQETQATEQQV
+505 TGQQETQTTEQQV
-518 QSPRVTLPT
+518 QSPRITLPT

-541 KKADATE
+541 KKADAAE

-576 AKIESSEVVGDILEN
+576 AKIESSEVVGDILED
-591 QKKDAEKTSSESAST
+591 QKKEAEKTSSENAST
-606 ESTSEVSE
+606 EGTSESSE

>member
-1 MVSTYFVPYVVFCM
+1 
-15 GDFFWIIFFIS
+15 
-26 YFSKKLM
+26 
-33 EGVKVM
+33 M
-39 KKKRIYITAV
+39 KRKRIYITAA
-49 AICACLTCAPV
+49 AICVCLTGVPAA
-60 VSVYAQDVLP
+60 SAYAQGISSD
-70 GEKTKTSENSG
+70 KAT
-81 QVEYPET
+81 ET
-88 TEETDG
+88 TEDAGQIIDPVSAEQIEE
-94 YEQESASETADSEDS
+94 YEREDASESSETADTED
-109 FAIEPEKAREIY
+109 AYVIEAEESKGIY
-121 KIDYFLE
+121 KIEYFLE

-165 DMMYVFTA
+165 GMMYVFTA
-173 GDIDSDI
+173 GDIDPDI

-241 CRDKTLNKIGTM
+241 CKDKTLNKIGTM

-437 TEQTATEDGTTET
+437 TEQTTTEDGTTET

-491 NTAQTDYAGTPTQV
+491 NTAQTDYAGTPTTVSSVIASTDNQVNKRIDNQV

>member
-1 MVSTYFVPYVVFCM
+1 
-15 GDFFWIIFFIS
+15 
-26 YFSKKLM
+26 
-33 EGVKVM
+33 M
-39 KKKRIYITAV
+39 KRKRIYITAA
-49 AICACLTCAPV
+49 AICVCLTGVPAA
-60 VSVYAQDVLP
+60 SAYAQGISSD
-70 GEKTKTSENSG
+70 KAT
-81 QVEYPET
+81 ET
-88 TEETDG
+88 TEDAGQIIDPVSAEQIEE
-94 YEQESASETADSEDS
+94 YEQEDASESSETADTED
-109 FAIEPEKAREIY
+109 AYVIEAEESKGIY
-121 KIDYFLE
+121 KIEYFLE

-145 QITVKDVDD
+145 QITVKDADD

-165 DMMYVFTA
+165 GTMYVFTA
-173 GDIDSDI
+173 GDVDPDI

-241 CRDKTLNKIGTM
+241 CKDKTLNKIGTM

-437 TEQTATEDGTTET
+437 TEQTTTEDGTTET

-491 NTAQTDYAGTPTQV
+491 NTAQTDYAGTPTTVSSVIASTDNQVNKRIDNQV

>member
-1 MVSTYFVPYVVFCM
+1 
-15 GDFFWIIFFIS
+15 
-26 YFSKKLM
+26 
-33 EGVKVM
+33 M
-39 KKKRIYITAV
+39 KRKRIYITAA
-49 AICACLTCAPV
+49 AICVCLTGVPAA
-60 VSVYAQDVLP
+60 SAYAQGISSD
-70 GEKTKTSENSG
+70 KAT
-81 QVEYPET
+81 ET
-88 TEETDG
+88 TEDAGQIVDPVSAEQIEE
-94 YEQESASETADSEDS
+94 YEQEDVSESYETADTED
-109 FAIEPEKAREIY
+109 AYVIETEESKGIY
-121 KIDYFLE
+121 KIEYFLE

-133 TDKESLKDNSYS
+133 TDKNSLKDNSYS
-145 QITVKDVDD
+145 KISIKDADD

-160 MYGED
+160 LYDEND
-165 DMMYVFTA
+165 TMYVFTA
-173 GDIDSDI
+173 GDVDPDI
-180 AWYVYNNGKLEE
+180 AWYVYNNGKLEKM
-192 VRNDVFFDAESE
+192 RDDVFFDAESE

-241 CRDKTLNKIGTM
+241 CKDKTLNKIGTM

-437 TEQTATEDGTTET
+437 TEQTTTEDGTTET

-491 NTAQTDYAGTPTQV
+491 NTAQTDYAGTPTTVSSVIASTDNQVNKRIDNQV

>member
-1 MVSTYFVPYVVFCM
+1 
-15 GDFFWIIFFIS
+15 
-26 YFSKKLM
+26 
-33 EGVKVM
+33 M
-39 KKKRIYITAV
+39 KRKRIYITAA
-49 AICACLTCAPV
+49 AICVCLTGVPAA
-60 VSVYAQDVLP
+60 SAYAQGISSD
-70 GEKTKTSENSG
+70 KAT
-81 QVEYPET
+81 ET
-88 TEETDG
+88 TEDAGQIVDPVSAEQIEE
-94 YEQESASETADSEDS
+94 YEQEDASESSETADTED
-109 FAIEPEKAREIY
+109 AYVIEAEESKGIY
-121 KIDYFLE
+121 KIEYFLE

-145 QITVKDVDD
+145 QITVKDADD

-165 DMMYVFTA
+165 GMMYVFTA
-173 GDIDSDI
+173 GDIDPDI

-241 CRDKTLNKIGTM
+241 CKDKTLNKIGTM

-327 YKAVYNGSEVYD
+327 YKAVYNGSEVYN

-437 TEQTATEDGTTET
+437 TEQTTTEDGTTET

-455 SDGKKKTDNKKSNPF
+455 SDGKKKIDNKKSNPF

-491 NTAQTDYAGTPTQV
+491 NTAQTDYAGTPTTVSSVIASTDNQVNKRIDNQV
-505 TGQQETQATEQQV
+505 TGQQETQTTEQRV

-576 AKIESSEVVGDILEN
+576 TKIESSEVVGDILEN
-591 QKKDAEKTSSESAST
+591 QKKDAEKTSSESTSA

>member
-1 MVSTYFVPYVVFCM
+1 
-15 GDFFWIIFFIS
+15 
-26 YFSKKLM
+26 
-33 EGVKVM
+33 M
-39 KKKRIYITAV
+39 KRKRIYITAA
-49 AICACLTCAPV
+49 AICVCLTGVPAA
-60 VSVYAQDVLP
+60 SAYAQGISSD
-70 GEKTKTSENSG
+70 KAT
-81 QVEYPET
+81 ET
-88 TEETDG
+88 TEDAGQIIDPVSAEQIEE
-94 YEQESASETADSEDS
+94 YEQEDASESSETADTED
-109 FAIEPEKAREIY
+109 AYVIEAEESKGIY
-121 KIDYFLE
+121 KIEYFLE

-145 QITVKDVDD
+145 QITVKDADD

-165 DMMYVFTA
+165 GTMYVFTA
-173 GDIDSDI
+173 GDVDPDI

-241 CRDKTLNKIGTM
+241 CKDKTLNKIGTM

-437 TEQTATEDGTTET
+437 TEQTTTEDGTTET
-450 PSKQD
+450 PSKQN
-455 SDGKKKTDNKKSNPF
+455 SGGKKKTDNKKSNPF

-491 NTAQTDYAGTPTQV
+491 NTAQTDYAGTPTTVSSVIASTDNQVNKRIDNQV
-505 TGQQETQATEQQV
+505 TGQQEKQTTEQQV

-541 KKADATE
+541 KKADTTE

-576 AKIESSEVVGDILEN
+576 AKIESSEVVGDILED
-591 QKKDAEKTSSESAST
+591 QKKEAEKTSSENAST
-606 ESTSEVSE
+606 EGTSESSE

>member
-1 MVSTYFVPYVVFCM
+1 M
-15 GDFFWIIFFIS
+15 G
-26 YFSKKLM
+26 L
-33 EGVKVM
+33 
-39 KKKRIYITAV
+39 
-49 AICACLTCAPV
+49 
-60 VSVYAQDVLP
+60 
-70 GEKTKTSENSG
+70 
-81 QVEYPET
+81 
-88 TEETDG
+88 
-94 YEQESASETADSEDS
+94 
-109 FAIEPEKAREIY
+109 
-121 KIDYFLE
+121 
-128 LVKNI
+128 
-133 TDKESLKDNSYS
+133 
-145 QITVKDVDD
+145 
-154 LQPGDI
+154 
-160 MYGED
+160 
-165 DMMYVFTA
+165 
-173 GDIDSDI
+173 

-241 CRDKTLNKIGTM
+241 CKDKTLNKIGTM

-437 TEQTATEDGTTET
+437 TEQTTTEDGTTET

-491 NTAQTDYAGTPTQV
+491 NTAQTDYAGTPTTVSSVIASTDNQVNKRIDNQV

>member
-1 MVSTYFVPYVVFCM
+1 M
-15 GDFFWIIFFIS
+15 
-26 YFSKKLM
+26 
-33 EGVKVM
+33 
-39 KKKRIYITAV
+39 
-49 AICACLTCAPV
+49 
-60 VSVYAQDVLP
+60 
-70 GEKTKTSENSG
+70 
-81 QVEYPET
+81 
-88 TEETDG
+88 
-94 YEQESASETADSEDS
+94 
-109 FAIEPEKAREIY
+109 
-121 KIDYFLE
+121 
-128 LVKNI
+128 
-133 TDKESLKDNSYS
+133 
-145 QITVKDVDD
+145 
-154 LQPGDI
+154 
-160 MYGED
+160 
-165 DMMYVFTA
+165 
-173 GDIDSDI
+173 
-180 AWYVYNNGKLEE
+180 
-192 VRNDVFFDAESE
+192 
-204 VYRHTPE
+204 
-211 TPLVI
+211 
-216 KLDTLKTVYGSS
+216 
-228 LYDISLPEGYEWN
+228 
-241 CRDKTLNKIGTM
+241 
-253 VFDVVYT
+253 
-260 PENTLK
+260 
-266 YTQAYTT
+266 
-273 VEVEVEKIKKNIS
+273 
-286 AMPEDSYEL
+286 
-295 SYYPN
+295 
-300 NKLSSISLPDGWEWD
+300 
-315 KPESKLD
+315 
-322 VGTKK
+322 
-327 YKAVYNGSEVYD
+327 
-339 YIESTEKV
+339 
-347 IAVKVNKSVFDVSG
+347 SG

-437 TEQTATEDGTTET
+437 TEQTTTEDGTTET

-491 NTAQTDYAGTPTQV
+491 NTAQTDYAGTPTTVSSVIASTDNQVNKRIDNQV

>member
-1 MVSTYFVPYVVFCM
+1 
-15 GDFFWIIFFIS
+15 
-26 YFSKKLM
+26 
-33 EGVKVM
+33 M
-39 KKKRIYITAV
+39 KRKRIYITAA
-49 AICACLTCAPV
+49 AICVCLTGVPAA
-60 VSVYAQDVLP
+60 SAYAQGISSD
-70 GEKTKTSENSG
+70 KAT
-81 QVEYPET
+81 ET
-88 TEETDG
+88 TEDAGQIIDPVSAEQIEE
-94 YEQESASETADSEDS
+94 YEQEDASESSETADTED
-109 FAIEPEKAREIY
+109 AYVIEAEESKGIY
-121 KIDYFLE
+121 KIEYFLE

-145 QITVKDVDD
+145 QITVKDADD

-165 DMMYVFTA
+165 GTMYVFTA
-173 GDIDSDI
+173 GDVDPDI

-241 CRDKTLNKIGTM
+241 CKDKTLNKIGTM

-437 TEQTATEDGTTET
+437 TEQTTTEDGTTET

-484 VTSTVDN
+484 ETSTVDN
-491 NTAQTDYAGTPTQV
+491 NTAQTDYAGTPTTVSSVIASTDNQVNKRIDNQV

>member
-1 MVSTYFVPYVVFCM
+1 
-15 GDFFWIIFFIS
+15 
-26 YFSKKLM
+26 
-33 EGVKVM
+33 M
-39 KKKRIYITAV
+39 KRKRIYITAA
-49 AICACLTCAPV
+49 AICVCLTGVPAA
-60 VSVYAQDVLP
+60 SAYAQGISSD
-70 GEKTKTSENSG
+70 KAT
-81 QVEYPET
+81 ET
-88 TEETDG
+88 TEDAGQIIDPVSAEQIEE
-94 YEQESASETADSEDS
+94 YEQEDASESSETADTED
-109 FAIEPEKAREIY
+109 AYVIEAEESKGIY
-121 KIDYFLE
+121 KIEYFLE

-145 QITVKDVDD
+145 QITVKDADD

-165 DMMYVFTA
+165 GTMYVFTA
-173 GDIDSDI
+173 GDVDPDI

-241 CRDKTLNKIGTM
+241 CKDKTLNKIGTM

-422 NVVPKAELKKHENNT
+422 NVVPKNKMKKHENNT
-437 TEQTATEDGTTET
+437 TEQTTTEDGTTET

-491 NTAQTDYAGTPTQV
+491 NTAQTDYAGTPTTVSSVIASTDNQVNKRIDNQV

>member
-1 MVSTYFVPYVVFCM
+1 
-15 GDFFWIIFFIS
+15 
-26 YFSKKLM
+26 
-33 EGVKVM
+33 M
-39 KKKRIYITAV
+39 KMKRIYITAA
-49 AICACLTCAPV
+49 AICVCLTGVPAA
-60 VSVYAQDVLP
+60 SAYAQGISSD
-70 GEKTKTSENSG
+70 KAT
-81 QVEYPET
+81 ET
-88 TEETDG
+88 TEDAGQIVDPVSAEQIEE
-94 YEQESASETADSEDS
+94 YEQEDASESSETADTED
-109 FAIEPEKAREIY
+109 AYVIKAEESKGIY
-121 KIDYFLE
+121 KIEYFLE

-145 QITVKDVDD
+145 QITVKDADD

-165 DMMYVFTA
+165 GTMYVFTA
-173 GDIDSDI
+173 GDVDPDI

-241 CRDKTLNKIGTM
+241 CKDKTLNKIGTM
-253 VFDVVYT
+253 VYDVVYT

-437 TEQTATEDGTTET
+437 TEQTTTEQTTTEDGTTET
-450 PSKQD
+450 PSKQN
-455 SDGKKKTDNKKSNPF
+455 SGGKKKTDNKKSNPF

-491 NTAQTDYAGTPTQV
+491 NTAQTDYAGTPTTVSSVIASTDNQVNKRIDNQV

>member
-1 MVSTYFVPYVVFCM
+1 MY
-15 GDFFWIIFFIS
+15 D
-26 YFSKKLM
+26 
-33 EGVKVM
+33 
-39 KKKRIYITAV
+39 
-49 AICACLTCAPV
+49 
-60 VSVYAQDVLP
+60 
-70 GEKTKTSENSG
+70 END
-81 QVEYPET
+81 T
-88 TEETDG
+88 
-94 YEQESASETADSEDS
+94 
-109 FAIEPEKAREIY
+109 
-121 KIDYFLE
+121 
-128 LVKNI
+128 
-133 TDKESLKDNSYS
+133 
-145 QITVKDVDD
+145 
-154 LQPGDI
+154 
-160 MYGED
+160 
-165 DMMYVFTA
+165 MYVFTA
-173 GDIDSDI
+173 GDVDPDI
-180 AWYVYNNGKLEE
+180 AWYVYNNGKLEKM
-192 VRNDVFFDAESE
+192 RDDVFFDAESE

-211 TPLVI
+211 TPLVV
-216 KLDTLKTVYGSS
+216 KLDTLKAVYGSS

-241 CRDKTLNKIGTM
+241 CADKTLNKIGTM
-253 VFDVVYT
+253 IFDVVYT

-339 YIESTEKV
+339 YIESTEKI
-347 IAVKVNKSVFDVSG
+347 IAVKVNKSVFDVGG
-361 VSITVTEGT
+361 VAITVTEGT
-370 KLTNSLLPGVN
+370 KLTNSLLPGIN

-422 NVVPKAELKKHENNT
+422 NVVPKAEMKKHENNT
-437 TEQTATEDGTTET
+437 TEQTTTEDGTTET

-455 SDGKKKTDNKKSNPF
+455 SDGEKKTDNKKSNPF

-491 NTAQTDYAGTPTQV
+491 NTVQTDYAGTPTTVSSVNSNQVASTDNQVNKRIDNQV
-505 TGQQETQATEQQV
+505 TGQQEIQTTEQQV

-576 AKIESSEVVGDILEN
+576 AKIESSEVVGDILED
-591 QKKDAEKTSSESAST
+591 QKKEAEKTSSENAST
-606 ESTSEVSE
+606 EGTSESSE

>member
-1 MVSTYFVPYVVFCM
+1 
-15 GDFFWIIFFIS
+15 
-26 YFSKKLM
+26 
-33 EGVKVM
+33 M
-39 KKKRIYITAV
+39 KRKRIYITAA
-49 AICACLTCAPV
+49 AICVCLTGVPAA
-60 VSVYAQDVLP
+60 SAYAQGISSD
-70 GEKTKTSENSG
+70 KAT
-81 QVEYPET
+81 ET
-88 TEETDG
+88 TEDAGQIVDPVSAEQIEE
-94 YEQESASETADSEDS
+94 YEQEDASESSETADTED
-109 FAIEPEKAREIY
+109 AYVIKAEESKGIY
-121 KIDYFLE
+121 KIEYFLE
-128 LVKNI
+128 LVKSI

-145 QITVKDVDD
+145 QITVKDADD

-165 DMMYVFTA
+165 GTMYVFTA
-173 GDIDSDI
+173 GDVDPDI

-241 CRDKTLNKIGTM
+241 CKDKTLNKIGTM

-437 TEQTATEDGTTET
+437 TEQTTTEDGTTET
-450 PSKQD
+450 PSKQN
-455 SDGKKKTDNKKSNPF
+455 SGGKKKTDNKKSNPF

-491 NTAQTDYAGTPTQV
+491 NTAQTDYAGTPTTVSSVIASTDNQVNKRIDNQV

>member
-1 MVSTYFVPYVVFCM
+1 
-15 GDFFWIIFFIS
+15 
-26 YFSKKLM
+26 
-33 EGVKVM
+33 M
-39 KKKRIYITAV
+39 KRKRIYITAA
-49 AICACLTCAPV
+49 AICVCLTGVPAA
-60 VSVYAQDVLP
+60 SAYAQGISSD
-70 GEKTKTSENSG
+70 KAT
-81 QVEYPET
+81 ET
-88 TEETDG
+88 TEDAGQIVDPVSAEQIEE
-94 YEQESASETADSEDS
+94 YEQEDVSESYETADTED
-109 FAIEPEKAREIY
+109 AYVIETEESKGIY
-121 KIDYFLE
+121 KIEYFLE

-133 TDKESLKDNSYS
+133 TDKNSLKDNSYS
-145 QITVKDVDD
+145 KISIKDADD

-160 MYGED
+160 LYDEND
-165 DMMYVFTA
+165 TMYVFTA
-173 GDIDSDI
+173 GDVDPDI
-180 AWYVYNNGKLEE
+180 AWYVYNNGKLEKM
-192 VRNDVFFDAESE
+192 RDDVFFDAESE

-211 TPLVI
+211 TPLVV
-216 KLDTLKTVYGSS
+216 KLDTLKAVYGSS

-241 CRDKTLNKIGTM
+241 CADKTLNKIGTM
-253 VFDVVYT
+253 IFDVVYT

-339 YIESTEKV
+339 YIESTEKI
-347 IAVKVNKSVFDVSG
+347 IAVKVNKSVFDVGG
-361 VSITVTEGT
+361 VAITVTEGT
-370 KLTNSLLPGVN
+370 KLTNSLLPGIN

-422 NVVPKAELKKHENNT
+422 NVVPKAEMKKHENST
-437 TEQTATEDGTTET
+437 TEQTTTEDGTTET

-455 SDGKKKTDNKKSNPF
+455 SDGEKKTDNKKSNPF

-491 NTAQTDYAGTPTQV
+491 NTVQTDYAGTPTTVSSVNSNQVASTDNQVNKRIDNQV
-505 TGQQETQATEQQV
+505 TGQQEIQTTEQQV

-576 AKIESSEVVGDILEN
+576 AKIESSEVVGDILED
-591 QKKDAEKTSSESAST
+591 QKKEAEKTSSENAST
-606 ESTSEVSE
+606 EGTSESSE